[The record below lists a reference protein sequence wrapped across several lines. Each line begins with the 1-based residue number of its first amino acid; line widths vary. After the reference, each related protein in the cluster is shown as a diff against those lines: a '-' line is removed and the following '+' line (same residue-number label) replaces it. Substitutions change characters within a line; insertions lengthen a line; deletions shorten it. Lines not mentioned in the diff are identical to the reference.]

1 MANQGAETSP
11 EPAPVRYPELS
22 VGTPNPRDFR
32 RHGLADGRG
41 KLQAPETISASGA
54 ARGGVSRKTY
64 RPGLQATLA
73 ALDSGAILLS
83 VGIGLAAMALTGL
96 LRVPL
101 WEVLIVVP
109 VMLGSLLLHGM
120 YRGNGLRLVPSG
132 MAVFSA
138 VSHSLPVAM
147 LVTLGLFFG
156 MGWVHGAAAAFAIPA
171 CVLVPCLLTIPAVR
185 STTAHLGARWGM
197 GRKQRVLVVGAGE
210 VAGHVMSRLDRHG
223 LITPVGMVDDDPLPG
238 FETVGGLSD
247 IPSLCEDLAVDRII
261 VAIPR
266 APWLAV
272 SEVIQPLIGTVDVAV
287 VPSLY
292 ELMTWRSGT
301 ADLAGM
307 PLVPL
312 LPAQKSL
319 AAKCSKRSIDV
330 VVGLMTL
337 VIMAPVLVAAA
348 VAIRMGSKGPVFFRQ
363 TRTGRDGVP
372 FRIWKF
378 RTMVIDAEE
387 RYGELKAL
395 SDADGPRFK
404 MNSDP
409 RVTKVGA
416 LLRRFSIDELPQ
428 LFNVLQGSM
437 SLVGPRP
444 FPLDQSEA
452 LYLDP
457 AASRFEMPPG
467 MTGLWQ
473 VSGRSDLAWDD
484 LCRLDSVYVRSWSL
498 LWDLRILAQTPAAV
512 VRRRG
517 AY

>member
-1 MANQGAETSP
+1 MQEHGAEITP
-11 EPAPVRYPELS
+11 EHPAIVFPAPS
-22 VGTPNPRDFR
+22 VGIP
-32 RHGLADGRG
+32 ADGGSEVRSV
-41 KLQAPETISASGA
+41 APASPFLAQGTSIA
-54 ARGGVSRKTY
+54 SEAQRGGALRKPH
-64 RPGLQATLA
+64 RARLQATLV
-73 ALDSGAILLS
+73 ALDLLALGLS
-83 VGIGLAAMALTGL
+83 VGVGVGVAALAGLAGL
-96 LRVPL
+96 PV
-101 WEVLIVVP
+101 WELVVVIP

-132 MAVFSA
+132 MAVFSTVA
-138 VSHSLPVAM
+138 HSLPVA
-147 LVTLGLFFG
+147 LLATLGVFFSV
-156 MGWVHGAAAAFAIPA
+156 GWVHGAGAAFAMA
-171 CVLVPCLLTIPAVR
+171 VCLLLPCLLTVPGVR
-185 STTAHLGARWGM
+185 STAAHLGARFGM
-197 GRKQRVLVVGAGE
+197 GHKQRVLVVGAGE
-210 VAGHVMSRLDRHG
+210 VADHVMSRLERHG

-238 FETVGGLSD
+238 FETIGTLND
-247 IPSLCEDLAVDRII
+247 IPVLCESLAVDRIV

-266 APWLAV
+266 APWLSV
-272 SEVIQPLIGTVDVAV
+272 SEAIQPLIGTIDVAV

-307 PLVPL
+307 PLIPL
-312 LPAQKSL
+312 LPAQRSF
-319 AAKCSKRSIDV
+319 AARFSKRAIDL
-330 VVGLMTL
+330 VVGLL
-337 VIMAPVLVAAA
+337 VTVAMAPVLAAAA
-348 VAIRMGSKGPVFFRQ
+348 VAIKLGSKGPVFFRQ
-363 TRTGRDGVP
+363 ARTGRDGET

-378 RTMVIDAEE
+378 RTMVVDAEQQ
-387 RYGELKAL
+387 YAGLKVL

-404 MNSDP
+404 MNVDP

-444 FPLDQSEA
+444 FPVDQSEA

-457 AASRFEMPPG
+457 AVSRFEMSPG

-473 VSGRSDLAWDD
+473 VSGRSDLLWDD

-498 LWDLRILAQTPAAV
+498 LWDLRILVQTPAAV
-512 VRRRG
+512 FRRRG